1 MSSFLPFIVIG
12 LTSGSVYALAG
23 IGLVLTYKT
32 SGLFNFAQGTIAA
45 LMAFAFFELRQRSH
59 LPWVLAF
66 VICVLVL
73 SPMAGLILERLARQ
87 VADAPAV
94 MKIVAVVGLWV
105 AVQQALII
113 QTGGRTI
120 VVHSYLPTKTFRIFG
135 VNVGYDQAI
144 VMGIALV
151 SMLALTWL
159 FVATRLGWSMR
170 AVVDQPELLALTGTS
185 PAKVRRRA
193 WYIGASFAGLSG
205 VLLAPTVGLDASVL
219 TLLVI
224 SAFGA
229 AAIGMF
235 RSIPLTYLGGLIIG
249 VLAALSTKYV
259 GNIAWLSGVPASMP
273 FIVLFLVL
281 LLARRRWLVDFTVDR
296 KAKVVESR
304 RLPRSGKIVAGA
316 VVAFVVFGIP
326 YMVGTRLPIYSS
338 ALAYVI
344 IFLSLALLIRTSG
357 QVSLAQLTFAAVGA
371 VAFGRLAASAG
382 VPWVAAVLIGALIA
396 VPVGALLAIP
406 AVRRSGLFLAL
417 ASFGFAVLFEQLVYP
432 TNLFG
437 GSEGNLPAPR
447 PSFASGDKAYYY
459 LLLAFVAASIVLV
472 TGLQRGRLGRLMRA
486 MADSPTALNTSG
498 MSVTAVKV
506 IVFCVSAFLAGLGGA
521 LLGPVTGTASPA
533 QTFSSLIHSCSW

>member
-259 GNIAWLSGVPASMP
+259 GNIAWLSWCSRQHAVHSPVPGIAARSTS
-273 FIVLFLVL
+273 LV
-281 LLARRRWLVDFTVDR
+281 
-296 KAKVVESR
+296 
-304 RLPRSGKIVAGA
+304 G
-316 VVAFVVFGIP
+316 
-326 YMVGTRLPIYSS
+326 
-338 ALAYVI
+338 
-344 IFLSLALLIRTSG
+344 
-357 QVSLAQLTFAAVGA
+357 
-371 VAFGRLAASAG
+371 
-382 VPWVAAVLIGALIA
+382 
-396 VPVGALLAIP
+396 
-406 AVRRSGLFLAL
+406 
-417 ASFGFAVLFEQLVYP
+417 
-432 TNLFG
+432 
-437 GSEGNLPAPR
+437 
-447 PSFASGDKAYYY
+447 
-459 LLLAFVAASIVLV
+459 
-472 TGLQRGRLGRLMRA
+472 
-486 MADSPTALNTSG
+486 
-498 MSVTAVKV
+498 
-506 IVFCVSAFLAGLGGA
+506 
-521 LLGPVTGTASPA
+521 
-533 QTFSSLIHSCSW
+533 